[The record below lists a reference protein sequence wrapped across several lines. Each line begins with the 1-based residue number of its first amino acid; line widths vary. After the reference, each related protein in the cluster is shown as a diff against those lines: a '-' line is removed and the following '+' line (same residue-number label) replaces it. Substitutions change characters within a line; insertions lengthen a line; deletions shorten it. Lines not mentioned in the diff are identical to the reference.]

1 MIVVALL
8 SHITFRSFVELAL
21 FEVSCIV
28 VDQLFRTLWY
38 TSNLHEYKQ
47 SKPFLDF
54 YYTYGESVFQV
65 NQGFKYQ
72 NSSISVSN
80 FEPHSIPDTN
90 PYTFKW
96 HWHYAVFAYQIP
108 YSRFF
113 PIWFVTTPG
122 YALLHGIHFNSEQSE
137 HKSKVFP
144 VIAFLLAIIGSLSE
158 ELIRIFFNVLLGIGV
173 ISFPVLSL
181 FFVLWFCKQEEI
193 GDFIHGVYVYVSR
206 SHVSSGVDLTLFYL
220 CAQLLQE
227 QTIVKVQMKKIP
239 YQHIQIIFNNSQ
251 KF

>member
-21 FEVSCIV
+21 FEISCIV

-38 TSNLHEYKQ
+38 TSNLHEDKQ
-47 SKPFLDF
+47 FKPFLDF
-54 YYTYGESVFQV
+54 YYTYGESVFQA

-72 NSSISVSN
+72 NSSITVSS
-80 FEPHSIPDTN
+80 FEPHSTPEKN
-90 PYTFKW
+90 PYIFKW
-96 HWHYAVFAYQIP
+96 HWHYAGFACQIP

-144 VIAFLLAIIGSLSE
+144 VIIGSPAE
-158 ELIRIFFNVLLGIGV
+158 EFIRIFFNVPLGIGV
-173 ISFPVLSL
+173 ISFPILSL

-206 SHVSSGVDLTLFYL
+206 SHVSSGIVHIFLIRSLCSVATRADYCEKSNREDSLF
-220 CAQLLQE
+220 Q
-227 QTIVKVQMKKIP
+227 
-239 YQHIQIIFNNSQ
+239 
-251 KF
+251 